1 MASDCQIDL
10 TNLLIITGP
19 SRESV
24 ERYKNDFAV
33 ENNVDCKLYDSRVR
47 MNKEEQKAVEQFHKE
62 KQDDLEAKLWWK
74 ESFKIFERMDRMDV
88 REGYKY
94 LCDQGLRVGVLE
106 KVKKLRS
113 AQIKSLGK
121 N

>member
-1 MASDCQIDL
+1 
-10 TNLLIITGP
+10 
-19 SRESV
+19 
-24 ERYKNDFAV
+24 
-33 ENNVDCKLYDSRVR
+33 
-47 MNKEEQKAVEQFHKE
+47 
-62 KQDDLEAKLWWK
+62 
-74 ESFKIFERMDRMDV
+74 MDRMDV